1 MQTFRDH
8 FSESSP
14 DYARFRP
21 SYPDALFDWMA
32 AGSPALDRA
41 WDCATGTGQAAA
53 GLAARFI
60 HVVATDASVAQLSE
74 AARLPGI
81 SYVRSMAEASGLAA
95 GSMDAIAIAQAVHW
109 FDRPAFFA
117 EAKRVAR
124 PGALVAAWTYWT
136 LLISPEIDLRVAAF
150 YSDVV
155 GPFWPPE
162 RRLIER
168 QYRDIEMPFTPV
180 SAPDLAINLPM
191 TLKDV
196 AGYVGTWSSTMRY
209 RKEKGTD
216 PVPVLID
223 AIAPLWGNPDDVRET
238 TWPLAIRAGR
248 VPSL

>member
-8 FSESSP
+8 FSASSP
-14 DYARFRP
+14 GYARFRP
-21 SYPDALFDWMA
+21 RYPDALFEWLA
-32 AGSPALDRA
+32 AESPACDRA

-53 GLAARFI
+53 GLAARFA
-60 HVVATDASVAQLSE
+60 HVVATDASVAQLSA
-74 AARLPGI
+74 AARGPRI
-81 SYVRSMAEASGLAA
+81 SYVRSLAEVSGLATR
-95 GSMDAIAIAQAVHW
+95 SMDAIAVAQAVHW

-117 EAKRVAR
+117 EASRVAR

-136 LLISPEIDLRVAAF
+136 LLISPEIDRHVAAF

-168 QYRDIEMPFTPV
+168 QYRDIEMPFAPV
-180 SAPDLAINLPM
+180 SAPDLAIHLPM
-191 TLKDV
+191 TLDDV

-216 PVPVLID
+216 PVPTLID
-223 AIAPLWGNPDDVRET
+223 AIAPLWGDPGDVRET

-248 VPSL
+248 VVSL